1 MLFNIHTL
9 QWDDELLRLFGV
21 PASMLPEVRSSSEV
35 YGTRSASLG
44 IDGVP
49 IAGIA
54 GDQQAA
60 LFGQMCRAAGH
71 GEEHLRHRLL
81 PAAEHRH
88 DADRGRSSSC

>member
-35 YGTRSASLG
+35 YGDVSTTLGIGERADRRHRRRSAGGALRP
-44 IDGVP
+44 DVP
-49 IAGIA
+49 
-54 GDQQAA
+54 
-60 LFGQMCRAAGH
+60 RAGH

-88 DADRGRSSSC
+88 DADALDATGW